1 MWKLIMFRFQGRLE
15 SLEMN
20 YVKRAELFREL
31 RTKHTG
37 YLASVLWKLTGDR
50 ELFAEAMQYAL
61 MGIWQHIEKLNGKKA
76 GAYIYR
82 IMLTA
87 NSKAWRD
94 RIGRNGHFSQSQI
107 GLLESPDKELDKIEL
122 VEKVR
127 RAISQLPAKQA
138 KAIVM
143 RYLEQQDYENIAAQ
157 LCCSEAGARSHVSKA
172 VATLKSK
179 LAVLAEQE

>member
-1 MWKLIMFRFQGRLE
+1 
-15 SLEMN
+15 MN

-31 RTKHTG
+31 RTKYIG

-50 ELFAEAMQYAL
+50 ELFTEAMQYAL
-61 MGIWQHIEKLNGKKA
+61 LGMWQHIEKLNGKKA

-87 NSKAWRD
+87 NSKAWRE
-94 RIGRNGHFSQSQI
+94 RIGKNGHFNQSRIDLQ
-107 GLLESPDKELDKIEL
+107 ESPDKELDKIEL
-122 VEKVR
+122 VKKVR
-127 RAISQLPAKQA
+127 QVISCLPAKQA

-143 RYLEQQDYENIAAQ
+143 RYLEQQDYGNIAAQ
-157 LCCSEAGARSHVSKA
+157 LCCSQAGARSHVSKA